1 MQLETFGDGC
11 SGKTHIE
18 SSQTSLIIYFLICRV
33 FTEALNPFPFLVC
46 NKLDL
51 QLQTSKL
58 RLDPQITSTISSFR
72 V

>member
-1 MQLETFGDGC
+1 MQLVTFGDGC
-11 SGKTHIE
+11 SEKTYIE

-33 FTEALNPFPFLVC
+33 FTEALSLFPFELC
-46 NKLDL
+46 SKLDL

-58 RLDPQITSTISSFR
+58 RFDPEIISKKFPFR